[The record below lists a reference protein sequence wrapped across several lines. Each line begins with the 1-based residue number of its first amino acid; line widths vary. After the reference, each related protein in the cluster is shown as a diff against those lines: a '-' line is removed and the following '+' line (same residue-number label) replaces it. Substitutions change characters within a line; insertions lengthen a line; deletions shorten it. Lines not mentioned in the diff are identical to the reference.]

1 VLLRRP
7 IRIIHCLEQ
16 VRSGGVERRRLSLVR
31 LLDPERFEQAVICT
45 EAEPSFRKL
54 FEDAGCQVFE
64 VGPMRRGVDFS
75 KILRAADLMRE
86 FKPDIVHGA
95 VFEGVILASLAGR
108 LARVPNIIAEETITP
123 VGRRWTGHLYYRYLI
138 SLAHEV
144 VAISQGVYDYLT
156 RTLRLPDSKVRL
168 IYNGIAEPRAA
179 SPGELKAVRDHYGL
193 EPAMPVLGTVSRLA
207 ASRGHAPDAHK
218 RVADAIEAMAIV
230 LLSRPDARLLIV
242 GDGPARPY
250 LEQLAREKG
259 IEDRVIFAGFQAMT
273 RPFFELIDVLLL
285 PSRSEGLPL
294 APIEAML
301 ASRPVIATDVAGSN
315 EVVVDGETGF
325 LVPLG
330 QPQELARR
338 SLQLLGDEALRHR
351 MGKAGLKRARALFT
365 EERYLS
371 EVAAM
376 YEQAV
381 SRRGTSDR

>member
-1 VLLRRP
+1 VALERP

-16 VRSGGVERRRLSLVR
+16 VRSGGVERRRLSLAR
-31 LLDPERFEQAVICT
+31 LLDAERFVQAVICT
-45 EAEPSFRKL
+45 EAELSLRRQ

-64 VGPMRRGVDFS
+64 IGPMRRGVDLP
-75 KILRAADLMRE
+75 KILRAANLMRE

-108 LARVPNIIAEETITP
+108 LACVPNIIAEETITP
-123 VGRRWTGHLYYRYLI
+123 VGRRWTGHLYYRFLA

-156 RTLRLPDSKVRL
+156 GAIRLPDSKVRL
-168 IYNGIAEPRAA
+168 IYNGIAEPKAA
-179 SPGELKAVRDHYGL
+179 SPAELNAVRDHYGL

-207 ASRGHAPDAHK
+207 ASRGHGPDAHK
-218 RVADAIEAMAIV
+218 RVSDAIEAMAIV
-230 LLSRPDARLLIV
+230 LVSRPDARLLIV
-242 GDGPARPY
+242 GDGPARPC
-250 LEQLAREKG
+250 LEQLARAKR
-259 IEDRVIFAGFQAMT
+259 IEDRVIFAGFQATT

-285 PSRSEGLPL
+285 PSQSEGLPL

-301 ASRPVIATDVAGSN
+301 ASTPVIATDVAGSN

-338 SLQLLGDEALRHR
+338 SLQLLGDKALRHR
-351 MGKAGLKRARALFT
+351 MGKAGLERARALFT
-365 EERYLS
+365 EERYVS

-376 YEQAV
+376 YQEAV
-381 SRRGTSDR
+381 GRRGTSDR